1 MLLATSACRCC
12 FALRPLCCLA
22 VRGLLLLRFVAALR
36 CGAEF
41 PHAALLLLR
50 CNGALRSGS
59 ALMRAAVSCCCCVPL
74 LALKSWECPG
84 NLRIQ
89 VLITCLALLYSFLV
103 AVAGASRRTCTAGAL
118 GQFVEAYSL
127 ACR

>member
-1 MLLATSACRCC
+1 MR
-12 FALRPLCCLA
+12 FA
-22 VRGLLLLRFVAALR
+22 AALLR

-50 CNGALRSGS
+50 CYGALRSGS
-59 ALMRAAVSCCCCVPL
+59 ALMRAAATCCCCVPL
-74 LALKSWECPG
+74 LALRSWEYPG

-89 VLITCLALLYSFLV
+89 VLITCLALHYSFLV

-118 GQFVEAYSL
+118 GQYSVEAYSP